1 MPLHLNSITNDSQNT
16 EVLAWILQ
24 TAINES
30 TGVFCTEDKQYIHMA
45 NVICNEKT
53 GNPIGRF
60 VFTLFCNQ
68 AEQRL
73 EVLDLDIVLDNPNE
87 SKLYFLRRLPKSSD
101 SNEYYEVEVVDKQQH
116 LLIETVNRYT
126 VPGTIEDTECAV
138 RVSAFPFELS
148 VYDSLQAL
156 NAWVGFDKVIDVGG
170 TGLHVGGLSA
180 DFTAPGSAFS
190 RKDDDGNYSFVVG
203 TVNSYEDA
211 VVRFGQHQFAFS
223 IIWLDTAMGII
234 PVAAGREVF
243 DLEKLEVGKVIGMN
257 ADIKCDFADYSNW
270 HWQEG

>member
-1 MPLHLNSITNDSQNT
+1 MVIIAA
-16 EVLAWILQ
+16 VLVRIVRTKKADRGWDQL
-24 TAINES
+24 
-30 TGVFCTEDKQYIHMA
+30 ML
-45 NVICNEKT
+45 
-53 GNPIGRF
+53 
-60 VFTLFCNQ
+60 VFTNVGFMGIPVIQSIYGNDGVARLSMFILMFNLFFFSYGIVLIASGEKINFKAMINPCIIGALCGLFCGTTG
-68 AEQRL
+68 
-73 EVLDLDIVLDNPNE
+73 
-87 SKLYFLRRLPKSSD
+87 F
-101 SNEYYEVEVVDKQQH
+101 H
-116 LLIETVNRYT
+116 F
-126 VPGTIEDTECAV
+126 PGVIEDTESAV

-170 TGLHVGGLSA
+170 TGLRVGGLSA

-243 DLEKLEVGKVIGMN
+243 DLEKLEAGKVIGMN
-257 ADIKCDFADYSNW
+257 ADIKCDFADYASW
-270 HWQEG
+270 HWQKA